1 MTTPPNG
8 QGWNEPGQPGNQP
21 PGYGQGGQQPP
32 YGGGGQPPY
41 GGGGGQP
48 PYGGGSQPPYGG
60 GYPGS
65 PGGAS
70 AGDAFTWGWNAFTRN
85 AAPFV
90 LAMLAYGGLLVVVG
104 LIMFFALFGS
114 LAAAGESTGGLLAVF
129 SGAGV
134 FFIIVVWLLI
144 VLMQAGM
151 VRGSLDVADGK
162 PISVGTFFQFADL
175 GKVML
180 TILLL
185 AAGSLLGSL
194 AFGIGAAVFGWIAQ
208 FTLFYVIGQGQSP
221 IDGLKSS
228 YALVRA
234 NMAETALLYI
244 LVAVAGQI
252 GAALCF
258 VGMLVAVP
266 LGMLATA
273 FMFRRLQGQPV
284 AA

>member
-21 PGYGQGGQQPP
+21 PGYGQGGSNQQPP
-32 YGGGGQPPY
+32 SGGGGQPPY
-41 GGGGGQP
+41 GGGN
-48 PYGGGSQPPYGG
+48 QPPYGG
-60 GYPGS
+60 GYPSS

-90 LAMLAYGGLLVVVG
+90 LAMVAYGGLLVIVG
-104 LIMFFALFGS
+104 IIMFFALFGS
-114 LAAAGESTGGLLAVF
+114 LAAANSSTGGALALL
-129 SGAGV
+129 SGSGILFA
-134 FFIIVVWLLI
+134 IVVWVLV

-162 PISVGTFFQFADL
+162 PVTVGTFFRFADL

-180 TILLL
+180 TVLLL
-185 AAGSLLGSL
+185 AAGSVLGSL
-194 AFGIGAAVFGWIAQ
+194 AFGIGALLFGWIAQ
-208 FTLFYVIGQGQSP
+208 FTLFFVIGQGQSP
-221 IDGLKSS
+221 IDALKSS

-244 LVAVAGQI
+244 LVAVASQI

-273 FMFRRLQGQPV
+273 FMYRRLQGQPV